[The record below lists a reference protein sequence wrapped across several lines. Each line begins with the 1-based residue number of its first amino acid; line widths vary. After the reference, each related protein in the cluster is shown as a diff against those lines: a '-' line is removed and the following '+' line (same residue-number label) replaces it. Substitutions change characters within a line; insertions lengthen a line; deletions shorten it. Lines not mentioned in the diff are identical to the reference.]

1 MWRTVCI
8 FSETKPQRKS
18 EILDL
23 RSIDKWT
30 ICWDGHQNDDGK
42 QLGLNVDFRIGVT
55 ASSHYT
61 DITPSLGHD
70 T

>member
-1 MWRTVCI
+1 MNVLCGGQFV
-8 FSETKPQRKS
+8 FS
-18 EILDL
+18 L
-23 RSIDKWT
+23 RLSLLLSIDKWT

-42 QLGLNVDFRIGVT
+42 QLGLNVDSRIGVT

-61 DITPSLGHD
+61 DITPSLGHE

>member
-1 MWRTVCI
+1 MTVLYGGQFV
-8 FSETKPQRKS
+8 FSMRLKTYF
-18 EILDL
+18 I
-23 RSIDKWT
+23 SIDKWT

-42 QLGLNVDFRIGVT
+42 RLGLNVDSRIGAT

-61 DITPSLGHD
+61 DITPSLGHE